1 MGVALC
7 APGICVCG
15 CAHGKRMFL
24 CGIVWVCTWQMHV
37 YVCMA
42 GMCGGVCVHNRLMFL
57 CACVCGIVC
66 VWQYICFCVC
76 EREIL
81 IGYLMAWFCFRHCTW
96 VCWLLYGLVLF
107 QTIHLRWL
115 FVTLWLDFV
124 SDTTPEIF
132 VGYSM
137 AWFCF
142 RHYTW
147 DCWLLYGLVLFQTLH
162 LRCFLLLYGL
172 ICFRYYT
179 WDVCWLLYG
188 LVCFRPG
195 TSQWVDS
202 TSMLTG
208 SLTALCVSDSA
219 TQSTDIFV
227 CFRLSDT
234 EWVDGTSALTGS
246 QTALF
251 VSDSAPLSEW
261 VATQWWLVH

>member
-1 MGVALC
+1 MCVWH
-7 APGICVCG
+7 CVCV
-15 CAHGKRMFL
+15 AIRMFL
-24 CGIVWVCTWQMHV
+24 C
-37 YVCMA
+37 
-42 GMCGGVCVHNRLMFL
+42 
-57 CACVCGIVC
+57 
-66 VWQYICFCVC
+66 VC
-76 EREIL
+76 ERDL
-81 IGYLMAWFCFRHCTW
+81 N
-96 VCWLLYGLVLF
+96 WLPNGLVLF
-107 QTIHLRWL
+107 QTLHLSLLVTLWL
-115 FVTLWLDFV
+115 GFVSDNTPAMIVTLWLDFV

-227 CFRLSDT
+227 SDSATQSEWMAPQRWLAHKQLCLFQIPHHSVSGWQLSDDWFTNSFVCFRLSDA
-234 EWVDGTSALTGS
+234 EWVDGTSVLTDS
-246 QTALF
+246 LTSLF
-251 VSDSAPLSEW
+251 VSDSATQSEW
-261 VATQWWLVH
+261 MAPQCWLLH